1 MTARAAPLAGYPAVM
16 FGALS
21 AVLLAG
27 VWAVSAQVYPD
38 AAVPALLF
46 SAIVGVAGAGLLRHY
61 AHPSLGACNVVTLL
75 RAALVCLIAGAV
87 AAPPVTDAA
96 AWALCAIAA
105 LALAMDGLD
114 GWLARR
120 SGLTSGFGA
129 RFDME
134 IDALLGAVLSL
145 IVWQV
150 GPGAGVAVLL
160 LGFMRY
166 LFVGATWIWP
176 WLAAPLPDSL
186 RRKTVC
192 VIQIA
197 ALIALLMPVLPSGVF
212 GLIAYSAAALLGWSF
227 AVDITHLRRERA

>member
-1 MTARAAPLAGYPAVM
+1 MTVRPASFAMHPAVI

-27 VWAVSAQVYPD
+27 IWVVSARVYST
-38 AAVPALLF
+38 AVVPALLF
-46 SAIVGVAGAGLLRHY
+46 TVIALVAGAGLLRHY
-61 AHPSLGACNVVTLL
+61 VHPSLGACNVVTLL
-75 RAALVCLIAGAV
+75 RAALVCLLAGAI
-87 AAPPVTDAA
+87 ALPPATDAA
-96 AWALCAIAA
+96 AWILCAIAS

-120 SGLTSGFGA
+120 SGLSSAFGA

-145 IVWQV
+145 IVWQA
-150 GPGAGVAVLL
+150 GAGAVVAVFL

-166 LFVGATWIWP
+166 IFVMATWIWP
-176 WLAAPLPDSL
+176 WLAAPLPENM

-197 ALIALLMPVLPSGVF
+197 ALIILLVPILPSGVF
-212 GLIAYSAAALLGWSF
+212 ALIAYGAAGLLGWSF
-227 AVDITHLRRERA
+227 AVDITHLMRERA